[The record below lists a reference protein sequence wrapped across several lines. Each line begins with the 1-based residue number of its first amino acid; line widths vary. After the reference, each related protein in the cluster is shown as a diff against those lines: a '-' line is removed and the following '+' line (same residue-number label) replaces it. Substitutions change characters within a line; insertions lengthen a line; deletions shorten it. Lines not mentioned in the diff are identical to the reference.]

1 MMKKIFV
8 LLIILVIIPSSSLAV
23 PWHEIMN
30 GILNDN
36 VYTYTGGQATVSGDT
51 ILIKGGSVEDVQIF
65 WHETNR
71 NPQIKAYRFENVSIS
86 GEDCSVRSDLAGKS
100 VYFDQNTSI
109 IAESIGFSAAGSG
122 SLKVESDA
130 SLSGKNFTFVDAFQ
144 HGEISF
150 TNNGKIISGIFHVL
164 SEDNGK
170 IVINQDGVFTANGKN
185 REFHLSANDNSQI
198 IASNTGTINGDY
210 RGQTSENGIL
220 TMKNSGHISGKYS
233 FHATDNGN
241 NMTFEHTGSVDKGIR
256 IFLEGTHTLQYR
268 NTGSA
273 KEELY
278 LEIWGDSSIKGTHN
292 PTANTPEACR
302 IRLYP
307 YYTITTAEKALEKAE
322 TIVLNL
328 KKMGIISGD
337 ACSLNTYYRYKNS
350 GEVNNID
357 DYRNCGWIEY
367 KYILGDNNLT
377 FTGTNALTFGIDAPY
392 SLLLG
397 VYVDDVPLS
406 KGDYSAWEGSTY
418 IKLNPSYLSTLSPGK
433 HTLSVMYPF
442 GFADTTFTIYGE
454 INLPQTGD
462 TSLAAFWCALLMA
475 SLMTVILLTRKKISD
490 H

>member
-23 PWHEIMN
+23 SWHDIMN
-30 GILNDN
+30 GILNNN

-51 ILIKGGSVEDVQIF
+51 ILIKGGSVEDVQIY
-65 WHETNR
+65 WHETNP
-71 NPQIKAYRFENVSIS
+71 NPQINTYRFEGVSIT
-86 GEDCSVRSDLAGKS
+86 GEDCFVSSDLASKS

-109 IAESIGFSAAGSG
+109 ITETIGFSASGSG
-122 SLKVESDA
+122 SLTVKSDA
-130 SLSGKNFTFVDAFQ
+130 SLSGKDFTFVSAFQ
-144 HGEISF
+144 NGEISF
-150 TNNGKIISGIFHVL
+150 TNNGEIVSGIFHIV
-164 SEDNGK
+164 SEDHGK
-170 IVINQDGVFTANGKN
+170 IVINQDGVFTANGEIRK
-185 REFHLSANDNSQI
+185 FHLSANDNSQI

-210 RGQTSENGIL
+210 SGQTSENGTL
-220 TMKNSGHISGKYS
+220 TMKNSGHVSGKYS
-233 FHATDNGN
+233 FLATDNGN

-292 PTANTPEACR
+292 PTANTPEVCR
-302 IRLYP
+302 VRLYP

-328 KKMGIISGD
+328 KKMGIITGGTTP
-337 ACSLNTYYRYKNS
+337 NTYYRYKDS
-350 GEVNNID
+350 GVINNID

-377 FTGTNALTFGIDAPY
+377 FNGTDSLTFGIDAPY

-418 IKLNPSYLSTLSPGK
+418 IKLNPSYLSTLSAGK

-462 TSLAAFWCALLMA
+462 TSLATFWCVLLMV
-475 SLMTVILLTRKKISD
+475 SLITIVLLSRKKTSD
-490 H
+490 N